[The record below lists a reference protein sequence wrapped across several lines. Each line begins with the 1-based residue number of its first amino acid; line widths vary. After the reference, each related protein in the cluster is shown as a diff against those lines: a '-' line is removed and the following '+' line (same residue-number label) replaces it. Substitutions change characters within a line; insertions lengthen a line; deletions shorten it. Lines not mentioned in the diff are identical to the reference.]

1 MNPDTR
7 QLELMQSDVEGL
19 KQLSKYQSP
28 LEELKKQVQALEEVA
43 ARQVAEPHKSKW
55 THFTL
60 GESVEVIRWA
70 DGGPVMRHLR
80 IHNLNADGL
89 LLRGKD
95 LSAYVAG
102 QKVTVKGEKC
112 EVVKISSKGLYV
124 RGV

>member
-7 QLELMQSDVEGL
+7 HLELMNGEL
-19 KQLSKYQSP
+19 EKIKQLPKQNP
-28 LEELKKQVQALEEVA
+28 LAEMQASLERLTA
-43 ARQVAEPHKSKW
+43 QQVAEPHKNKW
-55 THFTL
+55 THFSL
-60 GESVEVIRWA
+60 GESVEVVRWA

-80 IHNLNADGL
+80 VHNIHADGI

-95 LSAYVAG
+95 LSAYAAG

-112 EVVKISSKGLYV
+112 EVVKVSSKGLYV